1 MFKDL
6 KLRLKATFIAAIVI
20 FSTLNFLPSF
30 AAQTKVTSQIIN
42 GNNVNLDTDLYL
54 PSKVPAPAILL
65 AHGFGGSK
73 ESTADEAKKLQEI
86 GRAHV

>member
-6 KLRLKATFIAAIVI
+6 KLRLKGTFVAVIVI
-20 FSTLNFLPSF
+20 FSTLNFLPRF
-30 AAQTKVTSQIIN
+30 AVQTKVTSQII
-42 GNNVNLDTDLYL
+42 GVNNVNLDTDLYL

-73 ESTADEAKKLQEI
+73 ESTADEAKKLQEL
-86 GRAHV
+86 G